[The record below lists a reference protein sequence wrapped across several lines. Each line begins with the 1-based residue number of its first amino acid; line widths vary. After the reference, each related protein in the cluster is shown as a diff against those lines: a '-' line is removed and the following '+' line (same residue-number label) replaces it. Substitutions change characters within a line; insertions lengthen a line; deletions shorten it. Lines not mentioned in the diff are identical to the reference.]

1 MLIVEKSTVRT
12 PRNTTVMKVTLI
24 EANEIGNYS
33 EACPECWVH
42 LADTILG
49 FKVLLKGV
57 GCGFAMV
64 RIL

>member
-1 MLIVEKSTVRT
+1 
-12 PRNTTVMKVTLI
+12 MKVTLI